1 MKKLIISLLILIIV
15 IIGAIC
21 IFNKQTAPVREEG
34 KLNITASIYPIYDFT
49 KEVAGDKA
57 NVKMLLSPGVEIHDY
72 EPTPQDII
80 NIEESDLFFY
90 LGKDLEPWGDT
101 ITSGV
106 STKSNIKEIANGI
119 PLIENEE
126 FEKEY
131 LNTDSHEEENH
142 HEKYDTHIWLDP
154 TKSIQ
159 LVKNIAKELS
169 AKDPAN
175 AQYYNQNAENY
186 IAKLEKLD
194 SEIEAT
200 IKKSSQT
207 EIAFGGPFS
216 YAYFIKRYNLKF
228 VTAYDSCGENGE
240 PSVDKIF
247 KVIEEIKA
255 NNIPVVFYKELSSG
269 NIVKTISEE
278 TGAQRLEF
286 NSVHTVTQK
295 QLDSGATY
303 LSIMYQ
309 NLENLKQALPSK

>member
-1 MKKLIISLLILIIV
+1 MKKLIISLLILIII

-21 IFNKQTAPVREEG
+21 IFNKQTAPVKEEG

-106 STKSNIKEIANGI
+106 SNQSNIKEIANGI

-131 LNTDSHEEENH
+131 LNADEHEEEH

-159 LVKNIAKELS
+159 LVRNIAKELS
-169 AKDPAN
+169 EKDPAN
-175 AQYYNQNAENY
+175 AQYYNKNAENY

-194 SEIEAT
+194 SEIEAV
-200 IKKSSQT
+200 IKNSNQK